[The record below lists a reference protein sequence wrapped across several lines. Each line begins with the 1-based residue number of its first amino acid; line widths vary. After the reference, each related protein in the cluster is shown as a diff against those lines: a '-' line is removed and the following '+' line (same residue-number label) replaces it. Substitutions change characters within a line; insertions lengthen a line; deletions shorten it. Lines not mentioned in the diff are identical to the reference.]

1 MSAPSAGL
9 QALHP
14 LWARGDVAPKVAP
27 PPLIRGSVKQRFQ
40 SVSGC
45 VLSPPHRTD
54 KPSALTP
61 LCGWGVARSR
71 ESERLRGHAGRC
83 PSNGRSHGCKP
94 RERGT
99 SHTIRVG
106 VEMTLQI
113 HGQVVPS
120 AYSRIARLHSIGT
133 GQGCRGTWSVLS
145 MTEDLDVVLACEFP
159 LARTVCPKFD

>member
-14 LWARGDVAPKVAP
+14 LWARGDVAPEVAP
-27 PPLIRGSVKQRFQ
+27 PPLIRGSVRERFRPNR
-40 SVSGC
+40 GC
-45 VLSPPHRTD
+45 VVKPPHRTD

-61 LCGWGVARSR
+61 LCERGVARSR

-99 SHTIRVG
+99 SHPIRVG

-120 AYSRIARLHSIGT
+120 ADSRISRLHSIGT

-145 MTEDLDVVLACEFP
+145 MTEDPDVVLVCGFP
-159 LARTVCPKFD
+159 LARTVCSKFD